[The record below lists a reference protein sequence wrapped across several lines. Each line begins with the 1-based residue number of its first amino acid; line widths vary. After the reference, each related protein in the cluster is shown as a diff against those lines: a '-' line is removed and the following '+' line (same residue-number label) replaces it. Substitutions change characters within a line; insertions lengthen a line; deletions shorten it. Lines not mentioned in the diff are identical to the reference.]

1 MRALELL
8 KDVGRK
14 IKKVVTDRKGYN
26 DMVAL
31 ARAIVLT
38 VIIAI
43 IGVFIVSQLY
53 RAIS

>member
-1 MRALELL
+1 M
-8 KDVGRK
+8 KGVKK
-14 IKKVVTDRKGYN
+14 ILTHRSKGYN

-43 IGVFIVSQLY
+43 IGVFIVLQLHS
-53 RAIS
+53 AIS